1 MVSLV
6 SNIQA
11 VTLIEH
17 YAIIMVPPL
26 ARDDLYKDRGNAYQK
41 ASLTAASKRN
51 TLVLGTN
58 GLNQPSS
65 HDSHNNCRDVS
76 FNHGTPEIC
85 PIQL

>member
-11 VTLIEH
+11 ATLIE
-17 YAIIMVPPL
+17 YCAIVMVPPL
-26 ARDDLYKDRGNAYQK
+26 ARDDLYKDRGKAYQK

-51 TLVLGTN
+51 TLVSGTN
-58 GLNQPSS
+58 GLSQTSS
-65 HDSHNNCRDVS
+65 HDSHNDCRDVS